1 MKSIILNTFSVQPEN
16 GISNIF
22 TLLQGTPYTDER
34 GFGFENIDLDEQ
46 LLFGTLIKRNA
57 TYIYDYN
64 PVSKEMVKKQI
75 TLFSEISF
83 QIDFEFKVLIVFG
96 QAVYLTQLKS
106 ALRNTFEFSFT
117 TGQTDLSPYN
127 LYSTL
132 VNKRVKFEIQSISIE
147 KFVYQNGISGK
158 LIGNVIDN
166 VVATNLVNNYKVD
179 VNKALFRITFINDDS
194 FGLQASQN
202 GAVKFFSPEDRF
214 ENHIHFFKE
223 TFFK

>member
-22 TLLQGTPYTDER
+22 TLLRGTPYTDER

-96 QAVYLTQLKS
+96 QAIYLTQLKS